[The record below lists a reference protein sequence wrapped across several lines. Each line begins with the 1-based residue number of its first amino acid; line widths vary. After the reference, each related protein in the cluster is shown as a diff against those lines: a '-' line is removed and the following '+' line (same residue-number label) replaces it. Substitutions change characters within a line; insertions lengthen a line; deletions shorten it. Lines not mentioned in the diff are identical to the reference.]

1 MLTAK
6 KLISAV
12 SILGTIVL
20 TMANTAVAATP
31 SQYRI
36 SNPGSVQCTTTR
48 PQVYICTD
56 HNPFITAQ
64 YTATPDGNDLVIN
77 NLNGL
82 TQSIVVPFNTQDVF
96 CARVDG
102 SILPSCGLGFSDVK
116 YTINAS
122 TDQSNNVIFNQLSVE
137 SHYIGMIPAVLN
149 GDIKTTVS
157 GMTLAKQS

>member
-1 MLTAK
+1 MLAAK
-6 KLISAV
+6 KLISAA

-20 TMANTAVAATP
+20 TIANTAVAATLG
-31 SQYRI
+31 QYTI

-48 PQVYICTD
+48 PQIYACTG

-64 YTATPDGNDLVIN
+64 YAATTDGNDLVIS

-96 CARVDG
+96 CARLDG
-102 SILPSCGLGFSDVK
+102 SVLPSCNLGFSDVK

-122 TDQSNNVIFNQLSVE
+122 TDQNKNVIFNQLSVE
-137 SHYIGMIPAVLN
+137 NHNVGMIPAILN
-149 GDIKTTVS
+149 GDMKTTVT
-157 GMTLAKQS
+157 GMTLAQQS